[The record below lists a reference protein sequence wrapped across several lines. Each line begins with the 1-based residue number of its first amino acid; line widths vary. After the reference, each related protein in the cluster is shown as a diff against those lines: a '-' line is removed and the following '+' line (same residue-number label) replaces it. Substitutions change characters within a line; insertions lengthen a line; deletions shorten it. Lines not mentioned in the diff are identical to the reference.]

1 MYCSSSSVVRPKVF
15 RPDLDDVERLSYGKG
30 AKKQRGTGSKYHCHR
45 LNQEERKLFELA
57 KKKSCGSGSSNGFYS
72 SFLTVRGN
80 GYRKNRKGSPLHN
93 IFRQRCDA
101 LEELCV
107 IVEKRSSGSGLSDGD
122 RLVIDFSTLR
132 VRNDTKFISMILE
145 NVLKAKYP
153 DLYHNLLMMTQ
164 EEVDEKCDRVVGT
177 AGDTLI
183 RTPIDWETVKTKP
196 IWAVNERLLIVPC
209 DRDIAKELAIDILKE
224 SSNFV
229 FDDSAYTE
237 VIIEEKSSLPRVRH
251 DDDDAVLTTS
261 SSTTNDDNSID
272 WDDI

>member
-1 MYCSSSSVVRPKVF
+1 MYSSIRPKVF

-30 AKKQRGTGSKYHCHR
+30 AKKQRGTGSKYVCHR

-57 KKKSCGSGSSNGFYS
+57 KKKSCGSNCGGVYS

-80 GYRKNRKGSPLHN
+80 GYRRNRKGSPLHN

-107 IVEKRSSGSGLSDGD
+107 IVEKRSGSGPEGD

-132 VRNDTKFISMILE
+132 VRNDTRFVSMILE

-153 DLYHNLLMMTQ
+153 DLYHLMMKQ
-164 EEVDEKCDRVVGT
+164 ADEDRFG
-177 AGDTLI
+177 AGADNGSASTLI
-183 RTPIDWETVKTKP
+183 HTPIHWETVKTKP
-196 IWAVNERLLIVPC
+196 IWAVNERLIIVPC
-209 DRDIAKELAIDILKE
+209 DRDIAKYLAIDVLEE

-229 FDDSAYTE
+229 FDDIAYTE
-237 VIIEEKSSLPRVRH
+237 VVKEEKLLPRH

-261 SSTTNDDNSID
+261 KNACSSTTYNDNSID